1 MSTTNRHWVRQAA
14 INGDVEEL
22 RRELAIG
29 HVIDEYDIH
38 GMTLL
43 HFLCASRPGG
53 DRLACFHGPARRRVR
68 VRRGGPLRMLA

>member
-43 HFLCASRPGG
+43 HFLCAMRPGG
-53 DRLACFHGPARRRVR
+53 DRLACFHLLIEAGADPTKRTE
-68 VRRGGPLRMLA
+68 GL